1 MIQSEIRIKK
11 LASTKK
17 LDSPNKFLS
26 AFTYIAAVIFISP
39 FFLLIVTTFKDE
51 GHIFDPF
58 FIPNFTNFANY
69 AMVFNT
75 SKFISGLLNTIII
88 TTSTL
93 ALEILIASMAGYI
106 ISRSKERIFKI
117 TYLIIVFGLIIPL
130 QSNLVVIYKIGNA
143 LHMINTMPF
152 LILIYV
158 AGGATFASLIYVA
171 FTKNIPR
178 EIEESAKIDGCGMY
192 ATFFRVVFPLLMPA
206 TRTVIALTIFFSWND
221 FQGPLIYLNDGKTPT
236 LMLEIYTFKTN
247 IGSTAFYS
255 TQWAPIF
262 ALCFLATLPMLLFFL
277 LTQKYLNL
285 GALDGAVKG

>member
-1 MIQSEIRIKK
+1 MNHAAPLRRRKSF
-11 LASTKK
+11 
-17 LDSPNKFLS
+17 PVFL
-26 AFTYIAAVIFISP
+26 TVLIYILAVIFVAP
-39 FFLLIVTTFKDE
+39 MLLLFITTFKDE

-58 FIPNFTNFANY
+58 YLPDFTNFDNY
-69 AMVFNT
+69 VRVIG
-75 SKFISGLLNTIII
+75 SSDLLPGLMNSVII
-88 TTSTL
+88 TSATL
-93 ALEILIASMAGYI
+93 ALQILIASMAGYM
-106 ISRSKERIFKI
+106 ISRSRERIFRMM
-117 TYLIIVFGLIIPL
+117 YLLIVFGLIIPL
-130 QSNLVVIYKIGNA
+130 QSNMVTIYKIGNA
-143 LHMINTMPF
+143 VNMINTMPF

-158 AGGATFASLIYVA
+158 AGGATFASLIYAA

-178 EIEESAKIDGCGMY
+178 EIEEAARIDGCGMY

-247 IGSTAFYS
+247 IGASAFFS

-277 LTQKYLNL
+277 LTQKYLDF
-285 GALDGAVKG
+285 GAVDGAVKG